1 VRQQNPGQL
10 LEQIFCKEFPVFPV
24 FPVFPSDLFGGFRQR
39 RVANIAGIPP
49 RASTARPPVSR
60 ERAAVAIEPST

>member
-24 FPVFPSDLFGGFRQR
+24 FPPDLFGGFRQR
-39 RVANIAGIPP
+39 RVANIAGIPL
-49 RASTARPPVSR
+49 RASTARPPISR